1 LYDHERKLIISWIKL
16 NFQNR
21 NSPLI
26 EQLIFFHD
34 HTIFIILIIIFIIT
48 YIIIFIISNKFINI
62 KILEN
67 QIIEFIWTAI
77 PPIILI
83 FIALPSLHLLYLID
97 EIKSP
102 IITIKIFGHQWFWSY
117 EYSDFYNIEF
127 ESYIINNL
135 EKENFRLIEVDNK
148 TILPYKFNIRL
159 LISSD
164 DVIHSW
170 TIPRLGIK
178 IDAIPGRIN
187 QINLFINRPGIY
199 FGQCSE
205 ICGINHRFI
214 PIQIESINLN
224 KFILWIKN
232 F

>member
-1 LYDHERKLIISWIKL
+1 MSWL
-16 NFQNR
+16 STNFQNS
-21 NSPLI
+21 NSPLM

-34 HTIFIILIIIFIIT
+34 HTIFIIIMIMFMISYMMIFIIK
-48 YIIIFIISNKFINI
+48 NKFINI
-62 KILEN
+62 KISEN
-67 QIIEFIWTAI
+67 QLIEFIWTTI

-83 FIALPSLHLLYLID
+83 FIALPSLHLLYLMD
-97 EIKSP
+97 EMKSP
-102 IITIKIFGHQWFWSY
+102 ILTIKIFGHQWFWSY

-127 ESYIINNL
+127 ESYMLTTNDQKN
-135 EKENFRLIEVDNK
+135 NFRLIEVDNK
-148 TILPYKFNIRL
+148 TIMPYKFNIRL

-170 TIPRLGIK
+170 TIPSLAIK
-178 IDAIPGRIN
+178 MDAIPGRMN
-187 QINLFINRPGIY
+187 QINLYMNRPGMF

-205 ICGINHRFI
+205 ICGINHSFM

-224 KFILWIKN
+224 NFISWIKN

>member
-1 LYDHERKLIISWIKL
+1 MSWMKLS
-16 NFQNR
+16 FQNS
-21 NSPLI
+21 NSPLM

-34 HTIFIILIIIFIIT
+34 HTIFIILMIMFMITYMMIFIIN
-48 YIIIFIISNKFINI
+48 NKYINI
-62 KILEN
+62 KITEN
-67 QIIEFIWTAI
+67 QMIEFIWTI
-77 PPIILI
+77 LPPIILI
-83 FIALPSLHLLYLID
+83 FIAMPSLHLLYLMD

-102 IITIKIFGHQWFWSY
+102 IMTIKIFGHQWFWSY
-117 EYSDFYNIEF
+117 EYSDFFNIEF
-127 ESYIINNL
+127 ESYMINNT

-159 LISSD
+159 LISSE

-170 TIPRLGIK
+170 TIPSLAIK
-178 IDAIPGRIN
+178 IDAIPGRMN
-187 QINLFINRPGIY
+187 QINMLMNRPGMY

-205 ICGINHRFI
+205 ICGINHSFM

>member
-1 LYDHERKLIISWIKL
+1 MTWFKFS
-16 NFQNR
+16 FQNS
-21 NSPLI
+21 NSPLM

-34 HTIFIILIIIFIIT
+34 HTIFIILMIMFMITYMMIFIMK
-48 YIIIFIISNKFINI
+48 NKFINI
-62 KILEN
+62 KIKEN
-67 QIIEFIWTAI
+67 QLIEFIWTII

-83 FIALPSLHLLYLID
+83 FIAMPSLHLLYLMD

-102 IITIKIFGHQWFWSY
+102 IMTIKIFGHQWFWSY
-117 EYSDFYNIEF
+117 EYSDFSNIEF
-127 ESYIINNL
+127 ESYMINNF
-135 EKENFRLIEVDNK
+135 KNENFRLIEVDNK
-148 TILPYKFNIRL
+148 TIIPFKFNIRL

-170 TIPRLGIK
+170 TIPSLAIK
-178 IDAIPGRIN
+178 IDAIPGRMN
-187 QINLFINRPGIY
+187 QINLFLNRPGMF

-205 ICGINHRFI
+205 ICGINHSFM

-224 KFILWIKN
+224 KFIYWIKN

>member
-1 LYDHERKLIISWIKL
+1 MSWFKL
-16 NFQNR
+16 NFQNS
-21 NSPLI
+21 NSPLM

-34 HTIFIILIIIFIIT
+34 HTIFIILMVMILISYLMIFII
-48 YIIIFIISNKFINI
+48 INNFINI
-62 KILEN
+62 KISEN
-67 QIIEFIWTAI
+67 QMIEFIWTTI

-83 FIALPSLHLLYLID
+83 FIAMPSLHLLYLMD

-102 IITIKIFGHQWFWSY
+102 IMTIKIFGHQWFWSY
-117 EYSDFYNIEF
+117 EYSDFSNVEF
-127 ESYIINNL
+127 ESYMINNL
-135 EKENFRLIEVDNK
+135 NKETFRLIEVDNK
-148 TILPYKFNIRL
+148 TIMPYKFNIRL

-170 TIPRLGIK
+170 TIPTLAIK
-178 IDAIPGRIN
+178 IDAIPGRMN
-187 QINLFINRPGIY
+187 QINLFMNRPGMY

-205 ICGINHRFI
+205 ICGINHSFM

-224 KFILWIKN
+224 KFIYWIKN

>member
-1 LYDHERKLIISWIKL
+1 MSWLKLS
-16 NFQNR
+16 FQNS
-21 NSPLI
+21 NSPLM

-34 HTIFIILIIIFIIT
+34 HTIFIIIMIMFMISYMMIFIIK
-48 YIIIFIISNKFINI
+48 NKFINI
-62 KILEN
+62 KISEN
-67 QIIEFIWTAI
+67 QLIELIWTTL

-83 FIALPSLHLLYLID
+83 FIALPSLHLLYLMD

-102 IITIKIFGHQWFWSY
+102 IMTIKIFGHQWFWSY
-117 EYSDFYNIEF
+117 EYSDFFNIEF
-127 ESYIINNL
+127 ESYMLNST
-135 EKENFRLIEVDNK
+135 EKNNFRLIEVDNK
-148 TILPYKFNIRL
+148 TIIPYKFNIRL

-170 TIPRLGIK
+170 TIPSLAIK
-178 IDAIPGRIN
+178 MDAIPGRMN
-187 QINLFINRPGIY
+187 QINLFMNRPGMY

-205 ICGINHRFI
+205 ICGINHSFM

-224 KFILWIKN
+224 KFIYWIKN

>member
-1 LYDHERKLIISWIKL
+1 MSWMKLS
-16 NFQNR
+16 FQNS
-21 NSPLI
+21 NSPLM

-34 HTIFIILIIIFIIT
+34 HTIFIIIMIMCLIT
-48 YIIIFIISNKFINI
+48 YMMMFIMNNKFINI
-62 KILEN
+62 KISEN
-67 QIIEFIWTAI
+67 QFIELIWTII

-83 FIALPSLHLLYLID
+83 FIAMPSLHLLYLMD

-102 IITIKIFGHQWFWSY
+102 ILTIKIFGHQWFWSY
-117 EYSDFYNIEF
+117 EYSDFNNIQF
-127 ESYIINNL
+127 ESYLINEVSKN
-135 EKENFRLIEVDNK
+135 NFRLIEVDNK

-170 TIPRLGIK
+170 TIPSLAIK
-178 IDAIPGRIN
+178 MDAIPGRMN
-187 QINLFINRPGIY
+187 QINLFMNRPGLY

-205 ICGINHRFI
+205 ICGINHSFM

-224 KFILWIKN
+224 KFIFWIKN

>member
-1 LYDHERKLIISWIKL
+1 MSWMKL
-16 NFQNR
+16 NFQNS
-21 NSPLI
+21 NSPLM

-34 HTIFIILIIIFIIT
+34 HTIFIILMIMFMISYMMIFIIK
-48 YIIIFIISNKFINI
+48 NKFINI

-67 QIIEFIWTAI
+67 QLIEFIWTI
-77 PPIILI
+77 FPPIILI
-83 FIALPSLHLLYLID
+83 FIALPSLHLLYLMD

-102 IITIKIFGHQWFWSY
+102 IMTIKIFGHQWFWSY
-117 EYSDFYNIEF
+117 EYSDFSNIEF
-127 ESYIINNL
+127 ESYMINNL
-135 EKENFRLIEVDNK
+135 NKENFRLIEVDNK
-148 TILPYKFNIRL
+148 TILPFKMNIRL

-170 TIPRLGIK
+170 TIPSLAIK
-178 IDAIPGRIN
+178 MDAIPGRMN
-187 QINLFINRPGIY
+187 QINLFLNRPGLF

-205 ICGINHRFI
+205 ICGINHSFM

-224 KFILWIKN
+224 KFIYWIKN

>member
-1 LYDHERKLIISWIKL
+1 MSWMKLS
-16 NFQNR
+16 FQNS
-21 NSPLI
+21 NSPLM

-34 HTIFIILIIIFIIT
+34 HTIFIILMIMFMITYMMIFIIK
-48 YIIIFIISNKFINI
+48 NKFINI
-62 KILEN
+62 KISEN
-67 QIIEFIWTAI
+67 QMIEFIWTI
-77 PPIILI
+77 LPPIILI
-83 FIALPSLHLLYLID
+83 FIAMPSLHLLYLMD

-102 IITIKIFGHQWFWSY
+102 IMTIKIFGHQWFWSY
-117 EYSDFYNIEF
+117 EYSDFFNIEF
-127 ESYIINNL
+127 ESYMINNT

-159 LISSD
+159 LISSE

-170 TIPRLGIK
+170 TIPSLAIK
-178 IDAIPGRIN
+178 IDAIPGRMN
-187 QINLFINRPGIY
+187 QINMFMNRPGMY

-205 ICGINHRFI
+205 ICGINHSFM

>member
-1 LYDHERKLIISWIKL
+1 MKL
-16 NFQNR
+16 NFQNS

-34 HTIFIILIIIFIIT
+34 HTIFITLIIISIIT
-48 YIIIFIISNKFINI
+48 YIIIFIIKNNNINI
-62 KILEN
+62 KISEN
-67 QIIEFIWTAI
+67 QFIEFIWTII

-102 IITIKIFGHQWFWSY
+102 ILTIKIFGHQWFWSY
-117 EYSDFYNIEF
+117 EYSDFSNIEF
-127 ESYIINNL
+127 ESYIINVNN
-135 EKENFRLIEVDNK
+135 KNNFRLIEVDNK
-148 TILPYKFNIRL
+148 TVIPYKFNIRIL
-159 LISSD
+159 VSSD

-170 TIPRLGIK
+170 TIPRLAIK

-205 ICGINHRFI
+205 ICGINHRFM
-214 PIQIESINLN
+214 PIQIESIKLN
-224 KFILWIKN
+224 KFIYWIKN

>member
-1 LYDHERKLIISWIKL
+1 MSWMKL
-16 NFQNR
+16 NFQNS
-21 NSPLI
+21 NSPLM

-34 HTIFIILIIIFIIT
+34 HTIFIILMIMFMISYMMIFIIK
-48 YIIIFIISNKFINI
+48 NKFINI

-67 QIIEFIWTAI
+67 QMIEFIWTII

-83 FIALPSLHLLYLID
+83 FIALPSLHLLYLMD

-102 IITIKIFGHQWFWSY
+102 IMTIKILGHQWFWSY
-117 EYSDFYNIEF
+117 EYSDFSNIEF
-127 ESYIINNL
+127 ESYMINNL
-135 EKENFRLIEVDNK
+135 NKENFRLIEVDNK
-148 TILPYKFNIRL
+148 TILPFKLNIRL

-170 TIPRLGIK
+170 TIPSLAIK
-178 IDAIPGRIN
+178 MDAIPGRMN
-187 QINLFINRPGIY
+187 QINLYLNRPGMF

-205 ICGINHRFI
+205 ICGINHSFM
-214 PIQIESINLN
+214 PIQIESIPLTQ
-224 KFILWIKN
+224 FIYWLKI

>member
-1 LYDHERKLIISWIKL
+1 MSWMKLS
-16 NFQNR
+16 FQNS
-21 NSPLI
+21 NSPLM

-34 HTIFIILIIIFIIT
+34 HTIFIILMIMFMITYMMMFIIK
-48 YIIIFIISNKFINI
+48 NKFINI
-62 KILEN
+62 KISEN
-67 QIIEFIWTAI
+67 QMIELIWTSI

-83 FIALPSLHLLYLID
+83 FIALPSLHLLYLMD

-102 IITIKIFGHQWFWSY
+102 IMTIKIFGHQWFWSY
-117 EYSDFYNIEF
+117 EYSDFMNIEF
-127 ESYIINNL
+127 ESYMINSM
-135 EKENFRLIEVDNK
+135 EKQNFRLIEVDNK
-148 TILPYKFNIRL
+148 TILPFNFNIRL

-170 TIPRLGIK
+170 TIPSLGIK
-178 IDAIPGRIN
+178 IDAIPGRMN
-187 QINLFINRPGIY
+187 QINLFMNRPGMY

-205 ICGINHRFI
+205 ICGINHSFM

-224 KFILWIKN
+224 KFIYWIKN

>member
-1 LYDHERKLIISWIKL
+1 MSWMKLS
-16 NFQNR
+16 FQNS
-21 NSPLI
+21 NSPLM

-34 HTIFIILIIIFIIT
+34 HTIFIIMMIMFMITYMMMFIIK
-48 YIIIFIISNKFINI
+48 NKFINI
-62 KILEN
+62 KISEN
-67 QIIEFIWTAI
+67 QMIELIWTSI

-83 FIALPSLHLLYLID
+83 FIALPSLHLLYLMD

-102 IITIKIFGHQWFWSY
+102 IMTIKIFGHQWFWSY
-117 EYSDFYNIEF
+117 EYSDFMNIEF
-127 ESYIINNL
+127 ESYMINSM
-135 EKENFRLIEVDNK
+135 EKLNFRLIEVDNK
-148 TILPYKFNIRL
+148 TILPYNFNIRL

-170 TIPRLGIK
+170 TIPSLGIK
-178 IDAIPGRIN
+178 IDAIPGRMN
-187 QINLFINRPGIY
+187 QINLFMNRPGMY

-205 ICGINHRFI
+205 ICGINHSFM

-224 KFILWIKN
+224 KFISWIKN

>member
-1 LYDHERKLIISWIKL
+1 MTWMKLS
-16 NFQNR
+16 FQNS
-21 NSPLI
+21 NSPLM

-34 HTIFIILIIIFIIT
+34 HTIFIILMIMFMITYMMMFIIK
-48 YIIIFIISNKFINI
+48 NKFINI
-62 KILEN
+62 KISEN
-67 QIIEFIWTAI
+67 QLIEFIWTTI

-83 FIALPSLHLLYLID
+83 FIALPSLHLLYLMD

-102 IITIKIFGHQWFWSY
+102 IMTIKIFGHQWFWSY
-117 EYSDFYNIEF
+117 EYSDFFNIEF
-127 ESYIINNL
+127 DSYMTNTM
-135 EKENFRLIEVDNK
+135 EKQSFRLIEVDNK

-170 TIPRLGIK
+170 TIPSLAIK
-178 IDAIPGRIN
+178 IDAIPGRMN
-187 QINLFINRPGIY
+187 QINLFMNRPGIY

-205 ICGINHRFI
+205 ICGINHSFM

-224 KFILWIKN
+224 KFIYWIKN

>member
-1 LYDHERKLIISWIKL
+1 MTWMKL
-16 NFQNR
+16 NFQNS
-21 NSPLI
+21 NSPLM

-34 HTIFIILIIIFIIT
+34 HTIFIIMMIMFTITYMMIFIVM
-48 YIIIFIISNKFINI
+48 NNFINI
-62 KILEN
+62 KISEN
-67 QIIEFIWTAI
+67 QMIEFIWTTI

-83 FIALPSLHLLYLID
+83 FIAMPSLHLLYLMD

-102 IITIKIFGHQWFWSY
+102 IMTIKIFGHQWFWSY
-117 EYSDFYNIEF
+117 EYSDFSNIEF
-127 ESYIINNL
+127 ESYMINNS

-148 TILPYKFNIRL
+148 TIIPYKFNIRL

-170 TIPRLGIK
+170 TIPSLAIK
-178 IDAIPGRIN
+178 MDAIPGRMN
-187 QINLFINRPGIY
+187 QINMMMNRPGMY

-205 ICGINHRFI
+205 ICGINHSFM

-224 KFILWIKN
+224 NFIYWIKN

>member
-1 LYDHERKLIISWIKL
+1 MSWIKL
-16 NFQNR
+16 NFQNS
-21 NSPLI
+21 NSPLM

-34 HTIFIILIIIFIIT
+34 HTIFIIIMIMFMISYMMIFIIK
-48 YIIIFIISNKFINI
+48 NKFINI
-62 KILEN
+62 KINEN
-67 QIIEFIWTAI
+67 QMIELIWTTI

-83 FIALPSLHLLYLID
+83 FIALPSLHLLYLMD

-117 EYSDFYNIEF
+117 EYSDFLNIEF
-127 ESYIINNL
+127 ESYMLNSMEKNNL
-135 EKENFRLIEVDNK
+135 RLLETDNK
-148 TILPYKFNIRL
+148 TILPFKFNIRL

-170 TIPRLGIK
+170 TIPSLAIK
-178 IDAIPGRIN
+178 MDAIPGRMN
-187 QINLFINRPGIY
+187 QINLFLNRPGIY

-205 ICGINHRFI
+205 ICGINHSFM
-214 PIQIESINLN
+214 PIQIESINMN
-224 KFILWIKN
+224 KFIYWIKN